1 MLRIIGPL
9 TARRRDSFDALRLPT
24 LIGIAGA
31 VLLAVTPAAVS
42 QSAANLVKNPGAENS
57 VGASCTSN
65 TGFAAPAG
73 WRVTGHF
80 TALKNDCSPPLGG
93 VIGDQYFAGGD
104 GGSSSASQDV
114 DLSANAAAIDGRG
127 TRAKLSGLL
136 GGWQSQRDYATVRVS
151 FLDQAG
157 KSLGSLKI
165 GPVTPAD
172 RNNQTVLVP
181 RSVSGPVP
189 WRTRRARI
197 VLTAVYLDGAVYNDG
212 YADDVSLTLQLGPP
226 VPAPPAATT
235 PKPVPIESVSNGCGG
250 AGWDT
255 VVRLQN
261 YLGNTSRYADSNINP
276 LARTYPVNF
285 KDACDLHDAG
295 YAGAIVRDKLNGG
308 RIVDFRTWSRER
320 VDEKF
325 LKDMR
330 YLCKRQLPATAL
342 TARKNCESTGGNAS
356 VGAKSRF
363 NFVRCWGNRFFDA
376 APGRPGTQRTGPRE
390 NDKVSSL
397 SAYCRFAK

>member
-1 MLRIIGPL
+1 MIGGQ
-9 TARRRDSFDALRLPT
+9 F
-24 LIGIAGA
+24 
-31 VLLAVTPAAVS
+31 
-42 QSAANLVKNPGAENS
+42 
-57 VGASCTSN
+57 
-65 TGFAAPAG
+65 
-73 WRVTGHF
+73 
-80 TALKNDCSPPLGG
+80 
-93 VIGDQYFAGGD
+93 FAGGD

-136 GGWQSQRDYATVRVS
+136 GGWQSQRDYATVKVF

-157 KSLGSLKI
+157 QSLGSLKI

-197 VLTAVYLDGAVYNDG
+197 LVTSVYLDGAVYNDG
-212 YADDVSLTLQLGPP
+212 YVDDISLTLQLGPP
-226 VPAPPAATT
+226 APAPPPATT

-250 AGWDT
+250 AGWGDT
-255 VVRLQN
+255 LVRVQN

-320 VDEKF
+320 VDKKF
-325 LKDMR
+325 LEDMR
-330 YLCKRQLPATAL
+330 YLCKRQSPGTAL
-342 TARKNCESTGGNAS
+342 TARKNCQSTGGNAS

-363 NFVRCWGNRFFDA
+363 NFVRCWGSLLFDA
-376 APGRPGTQRTGPRE
+376 APERPGKQRTGPRE
-390 NDKVSSL
+390 NDKVDIL